1 MIAVQIGLI
10 IFLVIVLAVVYQDER
25 RKRTLTRKSVRLNKF
40 WNDDKDRRK
49 SIRINTEIDVLYEVA
64 SGSTVRK
71 RASLTRNISLGG
83 INLALSEK
91 LLPGTRLSLQLNIPQ
106 NPRPI
111 FTDGEIVWI
120 KEILEKPSEQKE
132 QRLFA
137 TGIKFI
143 YINPTDEAALDAFI
157 KQKIANV
164 PKQSES

>member
-10 IFLVIVLAVVYQDER
+10 VFLVIVLAVVYQDER
-25 RKRTLTRKSVRLNKF
+25 RKRTLDRKSVRSNKF

-49 SIRINTEIDVLYEVA
+49 HIRINTEIDVLYEMA
-64 SGSTVRK
+64 SGNTVRK
-71 RASLTRNISLGG
+71 RSSLTRNISLGG

-106 NPRPI
+106 KPKPI

-120 KEILEKPSEQKE
+120 KEIQEEPSKSKE

-143 YINPTDEAALDAFI
+143 YINPIDEAALHTFI
-157 KQKIANV
+157 EQKIANV
-164 PKQSES
+164 PNQ